1 MNTGLTYFGRKHV
14 HESLTSSFKNLFSR
28 NLFGITNEYMIPKLK
43 VGTLQ
48 LQDNCMLHIKQLIKP
63 AAPIT

>member
-28 NLFGITNEYMIPKLK
+28 NLF
-43 VGTLQ
+43 
-48 LQDNCMLHIKQLIKP
+48 
-63 AAPIT
+63 